1 MLRPAQAKSLDS
13 FEDKVQISRIKRI
26 CAPLKCLVARGFLSG
41 FPCSPVHVSFEER
54 QSNGTEHQRDGCCE
68 GKFGLRVPCFTARIF
83 PGSFSPSMCSFL
95 CSPPLR
101 FSTKSLSGPVS
112 EAQAKVAGCEI
123 EDTRKNGKQFVK
135 LAVDVQS
142 PGRFVEIKLRSPQW
156 HRLQKHCQ

>member
-1 MLRPAQAKSLDS
+1 MLHGKNLSRQFFPFDVLFSL
-13 FEDKVQISRIKRI
+13 Q
-26 CAPLKCLVARGFLSG
+26 P
-41 FPCSPVHVSFEER
+41 
-54 QSNGTEHQRDGCCE
+54 T
-68 GKFGLRVPCFTARIF
+68 
-83 PGSFSPSMCSFL
+83 
-95 CSPPLR
+95 LR